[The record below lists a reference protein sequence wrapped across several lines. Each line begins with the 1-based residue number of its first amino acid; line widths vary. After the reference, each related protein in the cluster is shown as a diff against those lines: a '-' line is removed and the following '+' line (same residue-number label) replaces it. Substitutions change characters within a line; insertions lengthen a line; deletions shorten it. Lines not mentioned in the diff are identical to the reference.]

1 MIVQQPKVRALVFD
15 GPALDASTTRVAE
28 IPVPVP
34 GTGQVSIDVHQAGVN
49 FKDVMA
55 RRGDPGYVPDWPFVP
70 GLEVAGTVRALGAE
84 VEDVRIGDLVVAY
97 TGAGGLAEVA
107 IADVA
112 LTVPV
117 PRGLE
122 LRRAAAA
129 PGALVTAALLVGELG
144 RVRPGETVLVHG
156 AAGGVGQAVARL
168 ARMAGAGL
176 VLGTVGSPGRVAPA
190 LASGYDEV
198 LVRSPQL
205 AAAVHQASDGRD
217 VDLVLDPQ
225 GTAQVDLDLQVAAPG
240 ARIILFGNATGE
252 PLAPLPALGRLFAA
266 NASIAGFSLAAFAAT
281 APARFSTALTEVLG
295 HLVVGDLDIE
305 LTSVNGLGE
314 AAAAQ
319 QALAEGRGR
328 GKQVVELIAGR

>member
-1 MIVQQPKVRALVFD
+1 MLVVSMIELTTRCTTTIEGSTAVIVQQPKVRALVFD

-107 IADVA
+107 IAEVA

-144 RVRPGETVLVHG
+144 RVRPGETVLV
-156 AAGGVGQAVARL
+156 
-168 ARMAGAGL
+168 
-176 VLGTVGSPGRVAPA
+176 LGTVGSPGRVAPA

-198 LVRSPQL
+198 LVRSTQL

-217 VDLVLDPQ
+217 VDLILDPQ

-281 APARFSTALTEVLG
+281 APARLSTALTEVLG

-305 LTSVNGLGE
+305 LTSVNGLDE

-319 QALAEGRGR
+319 QALAEGRGP